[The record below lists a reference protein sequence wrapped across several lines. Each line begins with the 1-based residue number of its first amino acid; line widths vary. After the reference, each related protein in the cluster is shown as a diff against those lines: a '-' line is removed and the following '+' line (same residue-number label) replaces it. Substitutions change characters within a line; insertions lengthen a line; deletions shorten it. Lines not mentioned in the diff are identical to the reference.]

1 MALFPRY
8 NLERVVYGRMENVVR
23 ESETKYAIYA
33 KQKEQEK
40 VRTRMRS
47 SRMVWYL

>member
-1 MALFPRY
+1 M
-8 NLERVVYGRMENVVR
+8 VYGRMENVAR

-40 VRTRMRS
+40 V
-47 SRMVWYL
+47 